1 MRSSLRHDAPA
12 PVLRRP
18 RHAFV
23 LVLALVVGCERSS
36 TTRASDSA
44 TSAGAAGADSGE
56 QAALNSGWSPDAG
69 AVLLVAS
76 DIPDVAQ
83 VVFPEVTDSTFGD
96 STLTDLAP
104 VRGTRVTL
112 YSRHG
117 ETGTAIVAGEDST
130 ERSDSTADEC
140 DGWPAVRLR
149 GEGQG
154 VTGTWNVGLVSGRAQ
169 AIPLDSIERLSRADS
184 ARLAGE
190 VARLASGLPE
200 DTARA
205 FRGLPYFVRTVRR
218 FHPVPGVD
226 ALVAD
231 VSRRINQ
238 EANPREEQILVV
250 AERDS
255 GRADSPWRP
264 AFVERASG
272 HEGSVETHDVL
283 AAVAIGPARR
293 PSLLVARYVS
303 DGTAYLLLERTGPGQ
318 WRVRWVSA
326 AAGCG

>member
-1 MRSSLRHDAPA
+1 M
-12 PVLRRP
+12 
-18 RHAFV
+18 
-23 LVLALVVGCERSS
+23 
-36 TTRASDSA
+36 
-44 TSAGAAGADSGE
+44 
-56 QAALNSGWSPDAG
+56 
-69 AVLLVAS
+69 LLVAS

-112 YSRHG
+112 YSRRG
-117 ETGTAIVAGEDST
+117 EAGTAIVAGEDST
-130 ERSDSTADEC
+130 ARSDSSTDEC
-140 DGWPAVRLR
+140 EGWPAVRLR
-149 GEGQG
+149 NEGRG
-154 VTGTWNVGLVSGRAQ
+154 VTGNWTVGLVTGRAQ
-169 AIPLDSIERLSRADS
+169 SIPLDSIERLSRADS
-184 ARLAGE
+184 SRLAGE

-205 FRGLPYFVRTVRR
+205 FRGLPYDVHTVRR
-218 FHPVPGVD
+218 FHPAPGVD

-231 VSRRINQ
+231 VARRINQ

-255 GRADSPWRP
+255 GRADAPWRP

-272 HEGSVETHDVL
+272 HEGSVQTHDVL
-283 AAVAIGPARR
+283 AALAIGPSRR

-303 DGTAYLLLERTGPGQ
+303 DGIAYVLLERVGAGQ

-326 AAGCG
+326 ASDCG

>member
-1 MRSSLRHDAPA
+1 MRSSLRHDVVAPL
-12 PVLRRP
+12 VRRP
-18 RHAFV
+18 RLALLLALS
-23 LVLALVVGCERSS
+23 LVLACEHSS
-36 TTRASDSA
+36 TTR
-44 TSAGAAGADSGE
+44 GADSAASVNAASADTGE
-56 QAALNSGWSPDAG
+56 QAALNSGWAPEAG

-112 YSRHG
+112 YSREG
-117 ETGTAIVAGEDST
+117 QAGTAIVVGEDST
-130 ERSDSTADEC
+130 ARSDSSSEEC
-140 DGWPAVRLR
+140 AGWPAVRLR
-149 GEGQG
+149 NEGQG
-154 VTGTWNVGLVSGRAQ
+154 VRGSWTIGLVSGRAQ
-169 AIPLDSIERLSRADS
+169 SLPLDSIERLSRPDS

-190 VARLASGLPE
+190 VARLASGLPD
-200 DTARA
+200 DTARV
-205 FRGLPYFVRTVRR
+205 FRGLPYYVHTVRR
-218 FHPVPGVD
+218 FRAAPGVE

-231 VSRRINQ
+231 LSRRINQ

-255 GRADSPWRP
+255 GSAGAPWRP

-283 AAVAIGPARR
+283 AAVAIGAARR
-293 PSLLVARYVS
+293 PSLVVARYVS
-303 DGTAYLLLERTGPGQ
+303 DGIVYLLLERVAAGQ
-318 WRVRWVSA
+318 WRVRWTSA
-326 AAGCG
+326 ASDCG